1 MTVSPPPIRLV
12 TPRPPIA
19 TALLVALNVAVW
31 LVQVASGVAPLHP
44 PAASLIAW
52 GGNVPLLTLT
62 GDTWRVLTAMFLHGG
77 AVHLGLNMLAL
88 TFTATRL
95 EDEYGTVRMLA
106 IYVVGG
112 VLASCATILWNEG
125 RAAHGDVVGLITV
138 SVGASGA
145 IMAQFGA
152 LLTALV
158 MVPPRFASLPLD
170 KRPGVDPGLVQVVVI
185 NIALGFV
192 VPHVDQAAHVGG
204 LLAGM
209 ALGVVMAA
217 VPTATGARATLARY
231 AATALL
237 ATACVA
243 ALLHGAPH
251 ERLAALRE
259 QSPWPRAAH

>member
-1 MTVSPPPIRLV
+1 MT
-12 TPRPPIA
+12 TPKLPLA
-19 TALLVALNVAVW
+19 TAVLVALNVAVW
-31 LVQVASGVAPLHP
+31 LLQVASGVAPLHP
-44 PAASLIAW
+44 PATALIAW
-52 GGNVPLLTLT
+52 GGNVPVLTLT
-62 GDTWRVLTAMFLHGG
+62 GDAWRLVTAIFLHGG
-77 AVHLGLNMLAL
+77 ATHLALNMLAL

-95 EDEYGTVRMLA
+95 EDEYGTARMLV
-106 IYVVGG
+106 IYLVGG

-125 RAAHGDVVGLITV
+125 RAAHGDIVGLVTV

-158 MVPPRFASLPLD
+158 LVPPRFASLPPH

-209 ALGVVMAA
+209 ALGAVMAA
-217 VPTATGARATLARY
+217 VPSATGAGAALARH
-231 AATALL
+231 AAAALL
-237 ATACVA
+237 AIVCVG

-251 ERLAALRE
+251 DRLMALRA
-259 QSPWPRAAH
+259 QWDWQQASSR